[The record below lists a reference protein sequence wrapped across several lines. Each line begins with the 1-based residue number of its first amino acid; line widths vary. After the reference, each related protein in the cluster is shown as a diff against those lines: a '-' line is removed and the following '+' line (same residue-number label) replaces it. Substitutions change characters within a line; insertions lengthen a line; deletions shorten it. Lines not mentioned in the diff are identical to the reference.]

1 MIQRRVAALYC
12 VGHFPWAPGTAGS
25 LAALPAAVAVHALG
39 GFPLLLASTA
49 LALLAG
55 YWACVGVVGNDRE
68 SDPDFVVVDELAG
81 QWIALWPVSFA
92 DWRLDADPAL
102 SAAGI
107 AAAFV
112 LFRILDIAK
121 PGLIGWAD
129 RMGGSLGIMLDD
141 AIAGLCAAIV
151 LGAAYAVSA
160 FAGIL

>member
-1 MIQRRVAALYC
+1 MIQRRIAALYC
-12 VGHFPWAPGTAGS
+12 VGHSPWAPGTAGS

-39 GFPLLLASTA
+39 GFPLLLASSA

-55 YWACVGVVGNDRE
+55 YWACAGVVGSDRE
-68 SDPDFVVVDELAG
+68 SDPDFVVIDELAG

-92 DWRLDADPAL
+92 DWRLDADAAL

-112 LFRILDIAK
+112 LFRILDVAK

-129 RMGGSLGIMLDD
+129 RLGGSLGIMLDD

-160 FAGIL
+160 LAGIL